1 MSQCGRLCS
10 THQDRLI
17 HTNNVDVE
25 WVEDFQIP
33 KSFYSRPTPGRENFV
48 RGCKEYSIPA
58 DPRKKI
64 TGFRRD
70 YFPVQNLEL
79 RRQVQLAKEEERK
92 RIQENSNQKPLNI
105 VMFWLSTLSQR
116 ELTKTLFVRL
126 LCWPECFT
134 SMNSVSILSWWW
146 PCRVFGGALWPFLL
160 PWPIDFP
167 NKAEGARTRAPI
179 VHFNPCNFFP
189 SRRRNNWSRPKS
201 GGGESHKGLNHFQ
214 VGRGGG
220 SHILQEA

>member
-1 MSQCGRLCS
+1 MQRIF
-10 THQDRLI
+10 H
-17 HTNNVDVE
+17 
-25 WVEDFQIP
+25 P
-33 KSFYSRPTPGRENFV
+33 SRPSEEDKANSGEILSLFKCYCVN
-48 RGCKEYSIPA
+48 SIWLNK
-58 DPRKKI
+58 RSVGGI
-64 TGFRRD
+64 
-70 YFPVQNLEL
+70 
-79 RRQVQLAKEEERK
+79 K
-92 RIQENSNQKPLNI
+92 RIRTSKPLNL

-201 GGGESHKGLNHFQ
+201 GGGESHKGLNYTQ
-214 VGRGGG
+214 VGRGGEG
-220 SHILQEA
+220 WSHILQEA

>member
-17 HTNNVDVE
+17 YTNNVDVE

-92 RIQENSNQKPLNI
+92 RIQEHCDVLAKYTFSKRIDQNFICQTAMLTRMLYIHEFSFNTILMMTMQSIWRSPLAFP
-105 VMFWLSTLSQR
+105 VA
-116 ELTKTLFVRL
+116 LT
-126 LCWPECFT
+126 
-134 SMNSVSILSWWW
+134 N
-146 PCRVFGGALWPFLL
+146 
-160 PWPIDFP
+160 
-167 NKAEGARTRAPI
+167 
-179 VHFNPCNFFP
+179 
-189 SRRRNNWSRPKS
+189 
-201 GGGESHKGLNHFQ
+201 
-214 VGRGGG
+214 
-220 SHILQEA
+220 